1 MIFAS
6 SGAAQFVL
14 RVVVITSV
22 LAFSTAAALAGI
34 KEDVGLATLQAQ
46 LGTGVPTGA
55 GVRVS
60 MTEALVN
67 GGYTPMTD
75 LPEFTGKH
83 FEFRSGQPGNSAH
96 ATWVAQNF
104 FGLNSSIAPGISVIE
119 LYEANDYMAAGQL
132 NVGSRTLNPAPSPQ
146 NSRVGNHS
154 WISAGSTIDG
164 TLDVLER
171 QDWLVEQD
179 DYIQVVGVNNGDM
192 NTSPVFSNAFN
203 VISVGRSDGQHA
215 INSVQI
221 GGIYTSYRALPDIV
235 VPMSY
240 TSFASPV
247 VSAASALLIDTAH
260 NQTYLSDGSYPSSR
274 FPGTTIFH
282 GETSEAVK
290 AILMAGASRLAF
302 NSADGSALVD
312 YRAVANRQSTNGLD
326 KRYGAGQLDINSSMS
341 ILMSGEQ
348 NSREDGRTFDV
359 FGSGFDYDP
368 QFGGANGS
376 NSTAIYDF
384 TAGWTGE
391 PLTASLVWNAKVD
404 IGLVKQGNRANAA
417 TLQDLNLALYDVT
430 GGAPALVASSSST
443 NQNTENLNVLLV
455 AGRRYRMEVSRGITQ
470 APFASDFALAWS
482 TVGTLGWSGGGIW
495 DSGLSQSWVKGN
507 LPSPYFSGDHVA
519 FTDSGLNGQVFIAGE
534 VAPASVLV
542 DNGPV
547 TYTFSGG
554 SITGPTGFVKRGAG
568 EAILANNN
576 KYTGP
581 TLVDSGWLRITGSLA
596 NNNTVT
602 VGPSGGLA
610 IDGNVAV
617 RSITGGGLTFVG
629 NGFVGASLSAGQIQ
643 QSLLNIG
650 VNSQVTTWPG
660 GGTSVLGALAIA
672 GDPSAPAALF
682 DLNNNS
688 AVIDYTG
695 ASPVGVI
702 RQQLLAGRVGAGL
715 GGAWNGLGI
724 TSSAAAAANAANPE
738 SRSLGFAENAS
749 LPLGPYKSF
758 RGQAVDGTAVLL
770 AYTRTGDANL
780 DGIVNDD
787 DVTVMGVMYAPG
799 IPDAVWAN
807 GDFDYNG
814 FVDDD
819 DVTIL
824 GVFYDPSAQP
834 LSSAP
839 SNESTSALSPASA
852 VPEPHSFALLLF
864 SVGILLAAGKFRA
877 RRTRAHC

>member
-1 MIFAS
+1 
-6 SGAAQFVL
+6 
-14 RVVVITSV
+14 
-22 LAFSTAAALAGI
+22 
-34 KEDVGLATLQAQ
+34 
-46 LGTGVPTGA
+46 
-55 GVRVS
+55 
-60 MTEALVN
+60 
-67 GGYTPMTD
+67 
-75 LPEFTGKH
+75 
-83 FEFRSGQPGNSAH
+83 
-96 ATWVAQNF
+96 
-104 FGLNSSIAPGISVIE
+104 
-119 LYEANDYMAAGQL
+119 
-132 NVGSRTLNPAPSPQ
+132 
-146 NSRVGNHS
+146 
-154 WISAGSTIDG
+154 
-164 TLDVLER
+164 
-171 QDWLVEQD
+171 
-179 DYIQVVGVNNGDM
+179 
-192 NTSPVFSNAFN
+192 
-203 VISVGRSDGQHA
+203 
-215 INSVQI
+215 
-221 GGIYTSYRALPDIV
+221 
-235 VPMSY
+235 
-240 TSFASPV
+240 
-247 VSAASALLIDTAH
+247 
-260 NQTYLSDGSYPSSR
+260 
-274 FPGTTIFH
+274 
-282 GETSEAVK
+282 
-290 AILMAGASRLAF
+290 
-302 NSADGSALVD
+302 
-312 YRAVANRQSTNGLD
+312 
-326 KRYGAGQLDINSSMS
+326 
-341 ILMSGEQ
+341 
-348 NSREDGRTFDV
+348 
-359 FGSGFDYDP
+359 
-368 QFGGANGS
+368 
-376 NSTAIYDF
+376 
-384 TAGWTGE
+384 
-391 PLTASLVWNAKVD
+391 
-404 IGLVKQGNRANAA
+404 
-417 TLQDLNLALYDVT
+417 
-430 GGAPALVASSSST
+430 
-443 NQNTENLNVLLV
+443 
-455 AGRRYRMEVSRGITQ
+455 
-470 APFASDFALAWS
+470 
-482 TVGTLGWSGGGIW
+482 
-495 DSGLSQSWVKGN
+495 
-507 LPSPYFSGDHVA
+507 
-519 FTDSGLNGQVFIAGE
+519 
-534 VAPASVLV
+534 
-542 DNGPV
+542 V

-702 RQQLLAGRVGAGL
+702 RQQLLAGRVGTGL